1 LENLRLLWITHV
13 SDTLG
18 VNPFV
23 KLNLNDKETM
33 FSLIAAIAKQESSST
48 ISRRDLES
56 AWNLLGRA

>member
-18 VNPFV
+18 ISPFV

-33 FSLIAAIAKQESSST
+33 FSLIAAVAKQESTST
-48 ISRRDLES
+48 VSRRDLES
-56 AWNLLGRA
+56 AWSLLGRS